1 MIKVKSEVDLIKES
15 LNAIIDRNIS
25 KAKTGNLTEND
36 IFNLTDCFKHLK
48 KETNHINWMNHKL
61 RDSNISTNIT
71 LWLKKF

>member
-15 LNAIIDRNIS
+15 LSVIIDRNIS
-25 KAKTGNLTEND
+25 KAKTGNITEND
-36 IFNLTDCFKHLK
+36 IFNLTDCFKQLK

-71 LWLKKF
+71 L

>member
-36 IFNLTDCFKHLK
+36 IFNLTDCLKHLK
-48 KETNHINWMNHKL
+48 RETIHINWINSK
-61 RDSNISTNIT
+61 
-71 LWLKKF
+71 

>member
-15 LNAIIDRNIS
+15 LSVIIDRNIS

-61 RDSNISTNIT
+61 RDSNIST
-71 LWLKKF
+71 